1 MPKQRLTWLRH
12 NNLKIFERTGPVN
25 TQQVIDALKEA
36 PNPPQ
41 TIVVA
46 SVTGDSAVK
55 VAEQIKNRK
64 IIAVT
69 CPQGMFWEV
78 NAMNA
83 DLFDKIPELKARREE
98 WQKRQLDRVPL
109 SITPEN
115 KEKLKELGVETV
127 RGTIP
132 LFGPTFSMRL
142 HLRKTTSLDI
152 VAKTLELISPGT
164 LVCLETVLMA
174 TDAGL
179 IPEGELVYA
188 AAGTEMGLDT
198 AWVVKSCASANMF
211 HPTKG
216 FRFVELLAKPGLAL
230 NPSININYLR

>member
-1 MPKQRLTWLRH
+1 MLSEVKA
-12 NNLKIFERTGPVN
+12 LKVFERPGPVN
-25 TQQVIDALKEA
+25 TQEVIEILKDAKQPL
-36 PNPPQ
+36 Q
-41 TIVVA
+41 YLVVA

-55 VAEQIKNRK
+55 AAQEIKNRK
-64 IIAVT
+64 IICVT

-98 WQKRQLDRVPL
+98 WQKRKLERVPL

-115 KEKLKELGVETV
+115 KVKLEELGVQVV

-164 LVCLETVLMA
+164 LVSMESVLMA

-179 IPEGELVYA
+179 IPEDELVYVT
-188 AAGTEMGLDT
+188 AGTEMGLDT
-198 AWVVKSCASANMF
+198 AWTVKSAASANLY

>member
-1 MPKQRLTWLRH
+1 M
-12 NNLKIFERTGPVN
+12 KIFERPGPVN
-25 TQQVIDALKEA
+25 TQQVIDELKNA
-36 PNPPQ
+36 PQPLQ
-41 TIVVA
+41 YLVVA

-55 VAEQIKNRK
+55 TAQQISSRK
-64 IIAVT
+64 IICVT

-78 NAMNA
+78 NPMNA
-83 DLFDKIPELKARREE
+83 DLFDKIPELKTRREE
-98 WQKRQLDRVPL
+98 WQKRKLERVPL

-132 LFGPTFSMRL
+132 LFGPTFSMRI
-142 HLRKTTSLDI
+142 HLKKTTSLDI

-179 IPEGELVYA
+179 VPEGELVYS

-198 AWVVKSCASANMF
+198 AWIVKSCASANMF

-230 NPSININYLR
+230 NPNININYLR

>member
-1 MPKQRLTWLRH
+1 M
-12 NNLKIFERTGPVN
+12 KIFERPGPVN
-25 TQQVIDALKEA
+25 TQQVIDALKDA

-55 VAEQIKNRK
+55 VAEQIKNRQ

-115 KEKLKELGVETV
+115 KEKLKDLGVETV

-188 AAGTEMGLDT
+188 TAGTEMGLDT
-198 AWVVKSCASANMF
+198 AWIVKSCASANMF

-216 FRFVELLAKPGLAL
+216 FRFVELLAKPGLSL

>member
-1 MPKQRLTWLRH
+1 ML
-12 NNLKIFERTGPVN
+12 
-25 TQQVIDALKEA
+25 
-36 PNPPQ
+36 
-41 TIVVA
+41 
-46 SVTGDSAVK
+46 
-55 VAEQIKNRK
+55 
-64 IIAVT
+64 
-69 CPQGMFWEV
+69 WEV

-83 DLFDKIPELKARREE
+83 DLFEKIPELKARREE
-98 WQKRQLDRVPL
+98 WQRSSLDRVPL
-109 SITPEN
+109 RITDEN
-115 KEKLKELGVETV
+115 KVKLKELGVEAV

-164 LVCLETVLMA
+164 LVCLEAVLMA
-174 TDAGL
+174 TDAGI

-198 AWVVKSCASANMF
+198 AWTIKSSASANMF

-216 FRFVELLAKPGLAL
+216 FRFVELLAKPALAL

>member
-1 MPKQRLTWLRH
+1 MKV
-12 NNLKIFERTGPVN
+12 FERPGPVN
-25 TQQVIDALKEA
+25 TD
-36 PNPPQ
+36 Q
-41 TIVVA
+41 TISILKSAAQPLEFLVVA
-46 SVTGDSAVK
+46 SVTGDSAIK
-55 VAEQIKNRK
+55 AAKQIKNRK
-64 IIAVT
+64 IICVT

-78 NAMNA
+78 NALNA
-83 DLFDKIPELKARREE
+83 DLFEKIPELKDRRDE
-98 WQKRQLDRVPL
+98 WVKRRLDRVPL
-109 SITPEN
+109 SIPEEN
-115 KEKLKELGVETV
+115 KVKLSELGVQVV

-132 LFGPTFSMRL
+132 LFGPSFSMRL

-164 LVCLETVLMA
+164 LVCMEAVMMA

-198 AWVVKSCASANMF
+198 AWTVRSAASANMY

-216 FRFVELLAKPGLAL
+216 FRFVELLAKPALAMS
-230 NPSININYLR
+230 PSININYLR

>member
-1 MPKQRLTWLRH
+1 MKV
-12 NNLKIFERTGPVN
+12 FERPGPVN
-25 TQQVIDALKEA
+25 TNETISILQEA
-36 PNPPQ
+36 KQ
-41 TIVVA
+41 ELEFLVVA

-55 VAEQIKNRK
+55 AAERIKNRK
-64 IIAVT
+64 IICVT

-83 DLFDKIPELKARREE
+83 DLFEKIPELKARRDD
-98 WQKRQLDRVPL
+98 WVKRRLERVPL
-109 SITPEN
+109 SITEEN
-115 KEKLKELGVETV
+115 KVKLKALGVEVV

-132 LFGPTFSMRL
+132 LFGPSFSMRM

-164 LVCLETVLMA
+164 LVCMETVLMA
-174 TDAGL
+174 TDAGI

-188 AAGTEMGLDT
+188 CAGTEMGLDT
-198 AWVVKSCASANMF
+198 AWTVKSSASANMF

-216 FRFVELLAKPGLAL
+216 FRFVELLAKPALAL
-230 NPSININYLR
+230 APSININYLR

>member
-1 MPKQRLTWLRH
+1 MKV
-12 NNLKIFERTGPVN
+12 FERPGPVN
-25 TQQVIDALKEA
+25 TQEVLSTLKDAQQPLEYL
-36 PNPPQ
+36 
-41 TIVVA
+41 VVA

-55 VAEQIKNRK
+55 AAQQIKNRK
-64 IIAVT
+64 IICVT

-83 DLFDKIPELKARREE
+83 DLFEKIPELKARRDE
-98 WQKRQLDRVPL
+98 WVKKRLDRVPL
-109 SITPEN
+109 SITEEN
-115 KEKLKELGVETV
+115 KVKLKELGVEVV

-164 LVCLETVLMA
+164 LVCLEAVLMA
-174 TDAGL
+174 TDAGI

-198 AWVVKSCASANMF
+198 AWTIKSSASANMF

>member
-1 MPKQRLTWLRH
+1 MKV
-12 NNLKIFERTGPVN
+12 FERPGPIN
-25 TQQVIDALKEA
+25 TDETINILKDAEQNLEFL
-36 PNPPQ
+36 
-41 TIVVA
+41 VVA
-46 SVTGDSAVK
+46 SVTGESAVK
-55 VAEQIKNRK
+55 AAERIKNRK
-64 IIAVT
+64 IICVT

-83 DLFDKIPELKARREE
+83 DLFEKIPELKARRDE
-98 WQKRQLDRVPL
+98 WAKRRLERVPL
-109 SITPEN
+109 SITDEN
-115 KEKLKELGVETV
+115 KVKLKTLGVEVV

-132 LFGPTFSMRL
+132 LFGPSFSMRL

-164 LVCLETVLMA
+164 LVCMEAVLMA

-188 AAGTEMGLDT
+188 CAGTEMGLDT
-198 AWVVKSCASANMF
+198 AWTVKSSASANMF

-216 FRFVELLAKPGLAL
+216 FRFAELLAKPALSLA
-230 NPSININYLR
+230 PSININYLR